1 MASTIKVDNVQ
12 NQPGTN
18 IVSKCGTDVTIGA
31 SGDTVALACGASQTG
46 FGRTGTVDWVT
57 TPVTST
63 PTTGVSGKGYFLNTT
78 AQVLTIN
85 LPASPSAGDIMA
97 VKDYTGTF
105 ATYPC
110 TVGRNSSNIRGAT
123 NDIELNL
130 DNAGATF
137 VYVDGTEGWQIFYNG
152 SDSDGAETY
161 VCASVSGACNTLTT
175 APCCAN
181 MKLATFSGPGSFTV
195 NSLSSIVANNAAD
208 FVVVGGGGGGGSGI
222 SGGGGAGG
230 YLFSD
235 GTATGCYTAGPAPL
249 GRCAVTLVA
258 QVYPIAAGGGG
269 TGQVGPGSTTTP
281 PGRSAGNG
289 TPSTSLG
296 LTATGGGFGGNGQ
309 AGGGCNNIGGPGGSG
324 GGGGYDTGPSPVGQ
338 GNTPPVSPPQGND
351 GANGSANPSYLH
363 CTGGGG
369 GASAA
374 GEGGTAGS
382 GAGDG
387 GDGLANSITGASV
400 SRGGGGGGGP
410 YGPLGRAVGV
420 GGTGGGGNGGLTYAP
435 GCATSGTVNTG
446 GGGGGGGESPNPS
459 PSPTSNNSGPAG
471 NGGSG
476 IVIIRYKFQ

>member
-18 IVSKCGTDVTIGA
+18 IVNKCGTTTTIGA
-31 SGDTVALACGASQTG
+31 GAGETINVCAATVNIGRCGGTVALACGASQTG

-78 AQVLTIN
+78 AEVLTIN

-105 ATYPC
+105 ATYAC
-110 TVGRNSSNIRGAT
+110 TVGRNGSNIRAAAA
-123 NDIELNL
+123 DIEMNL

-137 VYVDGTEGWQIFYNG
+137 VYVDGSEGWQVFYNG
-152 SDSDGAETY
+152 SDSDAAKTFL
-161 VCASVSGACNTLTT
+161 CTSVSGACNTLTT

-181 MKLATFSGPGSFTV
+181 MKLATFVGPGTFTV
-195 NSLSSIVANNAAD
+195 NSVSSTATNNDAD
-208 FVVVGGGGGGGSGI
+208 FIVVAGGGGGGSGI

-230 YLFSD
+230 YLFSK

-249 GRCAVTLVA
+249 GRCAVLLTA
-258 QVYPIAAGGGG
+258 QAYSIQAGGGG

-281 PGRSAGNG
+281 PGRSASNG
-289 TPSTSLG
+289 TPSIALG

-309 AGGGCNNIGGPGGSG
+309 GGGGPSTIGGPGGSG
-324 GGGGYDTGPSPVGQ
+324 GGGGYDSGPSPVGQ
-338 GNTPPVSPPQGND
+338 GNTPPISPPQGNN
-351 GANGSANPSYLH
+351 GANSSTNGSYLH

-374 GEGGTAGS
+374 GEVGTCGS

-387 GDGLANSITGASV
+387 GDG
-400 SRGGGGGGGP
+400 
-410 YGPLGRAVGV
+410 
-420 GGTGGGGNGGLTYAP
+420 
-435 GCATSGTVNTG
+435 
-446 GGGGGGGESPNPS
+446 
-459 PSPTSNNSGPAG
+459 
-471 NGGSG
+471 
-476 IVIIRYKFQ
+476 